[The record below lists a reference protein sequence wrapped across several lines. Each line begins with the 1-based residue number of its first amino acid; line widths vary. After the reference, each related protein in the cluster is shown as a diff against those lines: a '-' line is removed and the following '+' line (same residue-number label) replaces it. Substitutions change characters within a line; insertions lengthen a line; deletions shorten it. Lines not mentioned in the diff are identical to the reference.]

1 MQTGFIIARSNRRST
16 LGSKIVCVKVSK
28 SKMLSAKIA
37 PSILSSDFANLG
49 AESLRMLSAGADYL
63 HIDVMDGHFVPNLT
77 LGPPIIKSLRSAL
90 PHAFLD
96 CHLMVSNPEVWVGP
110 FSKSGC
116 SLFTFHIEAICEPTS
131 LIDEI
136 RAAGMKVG
144 IAIKPKT
151 DIDLVLPYL
160 SSIDQL
166 LIMTVEPGF
175 GGQKFMPETM
185 VKVAKIRSVAPHL
198 DIEVDGGIGP
208 GETIQSCA
216 LAGAN
221 VIVAGTSIFSSSSP
235 QDTITNLRQEVSKR
249 IEVKSQSN

>member
-1 MQTGFIIARSNRRST
+1 M
-16 LGSKIVCVKVSK
+16 LVPKIS
-28 SKMLSAKIA
+28 

-49 AESLRMLSAGADYL
+49 AESLRMLRAGADYL

-96 CHLMVSNPEVWVGP
+96 CHLMVSNPEFWVEP

-116 SLFTFHIEAICEPTS
+116 SLFTFHIEATLEPIS
-131 LIDEI
+131 LIGKI
-136 RAAGMKVG
+136 REAGMKVG
-144 IAIKPKT
+144 IAVKPKT
-151 DIDLVLPYL
+151 NIEIVLPYL

-175 GGQKFMPETM
+175 GGQAFMPETM
-185 VKVAKIRSVAPHL
+185 IKVEKIRSIAPLL

-208 GETIQSCA
+208 GETIQSVA

-221 VIVAGTSIFSSSSP
+221 VIVAGTSIFSSTSP
-235 QDTITNLRQEVSKR
+235 QDTITNLRLEVSKR
-249 IEVKSQSN
+249 LEVKSQSN

>member
-1 MQTGFIIARSNRRST
+1 M
-16 LGSKIVCVKVSK
+16 LVPKIS
-28 SKMLSAKIA
+28 

-96 CHLMVSNPEVWVGP
+96 CHLMVSNPEFWVES

-116 SLFTFHIEAICEPTS
+116 SLFTFHIEATLEPRS
-131 LIDEI
+131 LIARI
-136 RAAGMKVG
+136 REAGMKVG
-144 IAIKPKT
+144 IAVKPKT
-151 DIDLVLPYL
+151 DIELVIPYL

-175 GGQKFMPETM
+175 GGQAFMPETM
-185 VKVAKIRSVAPHL
+185 TKVEKIRSIAPLL

-208 GETIQSCA
+208 GETIQSVA

-221 VIVAGTSIFSSSSP
+221 VIVAGTSIFSSTSP
-235 QDTITNLRQEVSKR
+235 QDTITNLRLEVSKR
-249 IEVKSQSN
+249 LEVKSQSN

>member
-1 MQTGFIIARSNRRST
+1 MLIP
-16 LGSKIVCVKVSK
+16 KIS
-28 SKMLSAKIA
+28 

-49 AESLRMLSAGADYL
+49 AESTRMLSAGADYL

-77 LGPPIIKSLRSAL
+77 LGPPIIKSLREAL

-96 CHLMVSNPEVWVGP
+96 CHLMVTNPEFWVES

-116 SLFTFHIEAICEPTS
+116 SLFTFHIEATVDPKS
-131 LIDEI
+131 LIAEI
-136 RAAGMKVG
+136 KRFGMKVG
-144 IAIKPKT
+144 IAVKPKT
-151 DIDLVLPYL
+151 DIDIVLPYL

-175 GGQKFMPETM
+175 GGQKFIPETM
-185 VKVAKIRSVAPHL
+185 SKVESIRRIAPFL

-208 GETIQSCA
+208 GKTIESVA

-221 VIVAGTSIFSSSSP
+221 VIVAGTSIFSSP
-235 QDTITNLRQEVSKR
+235 DARDTISNLRLHVSKR
-249 IEVKSQSN
+249 LEVKSQLN